1 MTEKEEISL
10 VCPKYYNRKIEE
22 WVTGRIPCT
31 IFASLSESS
40 TTSTTDYTDQ
50 KEQEDPFKLN

>member
-10 VCPKYYNRKIEE
+10 VCPKYYKRKIEE

-31 IFASLSESS
+31 IFDSLSESS

-50 KEQEDPFKLN
+50 KEQEDPF

>member
-10 VCPKYYNRKIEE
+10 VCPKYYTRQIEE

-31 IFASLSESS
+31 IFDSLSESS
-40 TTSTTDYTDQ
+40 TTSTTNYTDQ
-50 KEQEDPFKLN
+50 KEQEDRF